1 MASKRTFRKPKS
13 AEEEKKLLENAVP
26 QSTRSVNKLSM
37 KIFSEWQAAR
47 LNKKASDEQ
56 SNSVDDSS
64 KIQDLDMNV
73 CNMSAET
80 LNFWLAKF
88 VMDVCKEDG
97 ECYPPRTLYSICC
110 GVQRHLAECNG
121 VNAITILDKKDKRY
135 KVIAV

>member
-26 QSTRSVNKLSM
+26 QPTRSVNKWSM

-73 CNMSAET
+73 CNMSVET
-80 LNFWLAKF
+80 LNFWLRNLLWRRVKRMENVIPLERVIVF
-88 VMDVCKEDG
+88 VV
-97 ECYPPRTLYSICC
+97 
-110 GVQRHLAECNG
+110 VFN
-121 VNAITILDKKDKRY
+121 TI
-135 KVIAV
+135 

>member
-26 QSTRSVNKLSM
+26 RSTRSVNKWSM

-73 CNMSAET
+73 CNMSVET
-80 LNFWLAKF
+80 LNFWLRNLLWRRVKRMENVIPLERVIVF
-88 VMDVCKEDG
+88 VV
-97 ECYPPRTLYSICC
+97 
-110 GVQRHLAECNG
+110 VFN
-121 VNAITILDKKDKRY
+121 TI
-135 KVIAV
+135 

>member
-26 QSTRSVNKLSM
+26 QSTRSVNKWSM

-64 KIQDLDMNV
+64 KIQYLDINV
-73 CNMSAET
+73 CNMHVGRNTQFLVSEI
-80 LNFWLAKF
+80 
-88 VMDVCKEDG
+88 
-97 ECYPPRTLYSICC
+97 CYG
-110 GVQRHLAECNG
+110 GV
-121 VNAITILDKKDKRY
+121 
-135 KVIAV
+135 